1 MPLRVL
7 PVYNKISAR
16 YSFSVDLEGTLYTL
30 YFNFSDRES
39 YWYMDIYS
47 ADGVTLILARIKM
60 VPGYSLL
67 QQYRAL
73 DNIPVGDFI
82 LNDVQGDLMTE
93 EMTFD
98 SFGSR
103 YELIYVESTEVVA

>member
-1 MPLRVL
+1 MPLRVI
-7 PVYNKISAR
+7 PVYNKVSAR
-16 YSFSVDLEGTLYTL
+16 YTFSVDLEGTLYTL

-47 ADGVTLILARIKM
+47 ADGETLILARIKM
-60 VPGYSLL
+60 VPGYLL
-67 QQYRAL
+67 LKQYRAVL
-73 DNIPVGDFI
+73 NVPVGDFV

-103 YELIYVESTEVVA
+103 YELLYIESSEVIS